1 MTETAPRRV
10 DAHQHFW
17 DLSVRDQPWTAELPV
32 LRRSFGP
39 DDLLPALREHRVDG
53 TILVQTVTV
62 AEETSEFLA
71 LALDHAEV
79 LGVVGWVDL
88 TRPDVADELARLR
101 ALPGGER
108 LVGIRHQVQGEPD
121 SRWLMRDDV
130 RRGLTAVGESGLVYE
145 LLVTHDQLPAAVEAV
160 ASMPDL
166 RWVLDHAGKP
176 PIAAGALNPWR
187 SHISALAAHPGVAC
201 KLTGLVTEA
210 GQDWKVDDLRPY
222 TSHVL
227 EAFDPSRVMA
237 GSDWPVCLL
246 RTSYAG
252 VVDLNDALIA
262 ELGSAELTE
271 VLGGTAER
279 WYGLISLVE

>member
-130 RRGLTAVGESGLVYE
+130 RRGLTAVGEAGLVYE

-176 PIAAGALNPWR
+176 PIAAGALDPWR

-210 GQDWKVDDLRPY
+210 GQDWKVDDIRPY
-222 TSHVL
+222 T
-227 EAFDPSRVMA
+227 
-237 GSDWPVCLL
+237 
-246 RTSYAG
+246 
-252 VVDLNDALIA
+252 
-262 ELGSAELTE
+262 
-271 VLGGTAER
+271 
-279 WYGLISLVE
+279 